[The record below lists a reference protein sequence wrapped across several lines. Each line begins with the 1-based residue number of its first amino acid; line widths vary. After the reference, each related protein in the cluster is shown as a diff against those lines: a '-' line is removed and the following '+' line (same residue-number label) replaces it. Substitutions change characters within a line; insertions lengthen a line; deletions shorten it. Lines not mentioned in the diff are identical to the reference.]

1 MRLKLWT
8 ALLCCLL
15 LSKTSYGQ
23 HKTFESKELRQA
35 ASLLSKENPY
45 AEVLYHFTEDYL
57 NQLLVLGE
65 KERNWKMEADDVR
78 IEEGGLEKLRLV
90 SGQTALAMSAKDNR
104 YTVELTNGKIV
115 LIRLSCPMSYQLI
128 TRKKLKELE
137 AEYLT
142 ELAAFRVPAS
152 KASPEVDKRNLQKVA
167 PQLYLQRGTDYF
179 LESINNNLY
188 YVEEKGIPALAYDP
202 GYIAESIC
210 NMFLSEATPC
220 DVSLK
225 LTVRQ
230 YGFKRDELKLPLKQW
245 IAYNRSKQC
254 DIYVGVENIGID
266 KLKVCVFVVNEHF
279 KYNHVLNAEIPYTLL
294 GEKRGDVEADI
305 TIFIP
310 THNLKALFEEL
321 NLTKKTR

>member
-1 MRLKLWT
+1 
-8 ALLCCLL
+8 
-15 LSKTSYGQ
+15 
-23 HKTFESKELRQA
+23 
-35 ASLLSKENPY
+35 
-45 AEVLYHFTEDYL
+45 
-57 NQLLVLGE
+57 
-65 KERNWKMEADDVR
+65 
-78 IEEGGLEKLRLV
+78 
-90 SGQTALAMSAKDNR
+90 
-104 YTVELTNGKIV
+104 
-115 LIRLSCPMSYQLI
+115 
-128 TRKKLKELE
+128 
-137 AEYLT
+137 
-142 ELAAFRVPAS
+142 
-152 KASPEVDKRNLQKVA
+152 
-167 PQLYLQRGTDYF
+167 
-179 LESINNNLY
+179 
-188 YVEEKGIPALAYDP
+188 
-202 GYIAESIC
+202 
-210 NMFLSEATPC
+210 MFLSEATPC

-294 GEKRGDVEADI
+294 GEKKGDVEADI

>member
-1 MRLKLWT
+1 MQLNVWT
-8 ALLCCLL
+8 VLLCCLL
-15 LSKTSYGQ
+15 LSTKASYGQ
-23 HKTFESKELRQA
+23 HRAFESKELRQA

-57 NQLLVLGE
+57 NRLLMLGE
-65 KERNWKMEADDVR
+65 KERNWKMKADDVR

-104 YTVELTNGKIV
+104 YTVRLTNGKIV

-128 TRKKLKELE
+128 TGKKLKELE
-137 AEYLT
+137 ADYLE
-142 ELAAFRVPAS
+142 ELAAFRIPESNA
-152 KASPEVDKRNLQKVA
+152 KYEVDKRDLKKVA
-167 PQLYLQRGTDYF
+167 PQLYLQRGADYF
-179 LESINNNLY
+179 LESINNDLY
-188 YVEEKGIPALAYDP
+188 YVEEKGTLTLVYDP

-210 NMFLSEATPC
+210 NMLLSVETPC
-220 DVSLK
+220 DISLK
-225 LTVRQ
+225 LSVRQ
-230 YGFKRDELKLPLKQW
+230 YGFKTDEQKLPLKQW
-245 IAYNRSKQC
+245 IAYCRSKQC

-294 GEKRGDVEADI
+294 GERSGEVDANI

-310 THNLKALFEEL
+310 THNLRALFEEW
-321 NLTKKTR
+321 NLTKK